1 MAYIITS
8 KTRNR
13 GNAYKKESYYGDAKS
28 ISINARADLARKQEG
43 RTFMDDYEKAMS
55 NVKMR

>member
-13 GNAYKKESYYGDAKS
+13 GSINKKESYYGDAKA
-28 ISINARADLARKQEG
+28 ISINARADMARKQEG
-43 RTFMDDYEKAMS
+43 RVFMDDYEKAMS
-55 NVKMR
+55 NVKMK